1 MLKLG
6 QGSDTAGVD
15 GKGTV
20 KITADSVAYVEKAG
34 SSAPEHDLFAV
45 IRYDA
50 ANRSK
55 TPVTSTADTGGFR
68 WKTSDG
74 HTVKAGNTTAARGV
88 TSLGS
93 SNEGGA
99 TVPPK
104 VFVTDTVAFDITMAQ
119 KGATLIYIDGDGVTY
134 RWRIPPTSAGS
145 TASALESDL
154 Q

>member
-1 MLKLG
+1 M
-6 QGSDTAGVD
+6 
-15 GKGTV
+15 
-20 KITADSVAYVEKAG
+20 KITADSVAYVERAG
-34 SSAPEHDLFAV
+34 SSTPERDLFAV
-45 IRYDA
+45 LRYDA

-88 TSLGS
+88 TALGS

-99 TVPPK
+99 TVPPE
-104 VFVTDTVAFDITMAQ
+104 VFITDTVAFDITTDQ
-119 KGATLIYIDGDGVTY
+119 KGATLIYVDGDGVTS
-134 RWRIPPTSAGS
+134 RWKIPPTSSGS